1 MPLSPIRLAAL
12 AILAALV
19 VPACTRTGDTDPS
32 APELRVYEVPP
43 ARTEALG
50 MALNDVFMAGEN
62 DAPVGKAS
70 QRIPGQLLV
79 LAPAAMHA
87 SIGDTLDQ
95 LATGTGK
102 DSATAGNVQLNFWLI
117 DAVPGAPSENAS
129 SLPQPVAE
137 SLRRQ
142 FPDLAFS
149 LYDQARLGIQGLHGD
164 AYLDTSAGTGIR
176 AEVAQQEDGLV
187 AEFEIVAAKEA
198 DASVLQTTVALP
210 MDKYI
215 GLAVTGA
222 PGDGATDAQRI
233 VVVQATSG

>member
-50 MALNDVFMAGEN
+50 MALNDVFLAGEN

-117 DAVPGAPSENAS
+117 DAVPGSTGDTAS
-129 SLPQPVAE
+129 SIPQPVVD
-137 SLRRQ
+137 SLQRQ
-142 FPDLAFS
+142 FPDRTFT
-149 LYDQARLGIQGLHGD
+149 LYDQARLGIQGLHGN
-164 AYLDTSAGTGIR
+164 ARVGTAGTNIR
-176 AEVAQQEDGLV
+176 ALV
-187 AEFEIVAAKEA
+187 AREDSGLLA
-198 DASVLQTTVALP
+198 DIKVVRTKGVESILETTVALP
-210 MDKYI
+210 LDQYI
-215 GLAVTGA
+215 VLAVTGA